1 LERKDL
7 KQNVSSAVYYCISN
21 VLTYGHPFTMT
32 KPKRVRKD
40 DPPGQVTL
48 HDFFAGNNF
57 LSVAAPLCQKSGSA
71 KSGRSKTVVKQE
83 VIVID
88 SDSDDAYEIIEGTS
102 SSSKRRRLTSDPAI
116 SDVFSFIKEET
127 AQKHP
132 ISFGEPFLL
141 RTGISERGQRTST
154 ISSAAEI
161 GSGPSVVPKIDI
173 DLTLEDVE
181 NDETSANLKI
191 EGLLH
196 KNNTA
201 ILEETLLNDTNPDW
215 DIVR

>member
-1 LERKDL
+1 MSLL
-7 KQNVSSAVYYCISN
+7 LFTIIVFLI
-21 VLTYGHPFTMT
+21 LTYGHPFTQMPMT

-48 HDFFAGNNF
+48 HNFFAGNNS
-57 LSVAAPLCQKSGSA
+57 LTVAAPLCQKSGGT

-83 VIVID
+83 VIIID
-88 SDSDDAYEIIEGTS
+88 SDSDDAYEIIEGTF
-102 SSSKRRRLTSDPAI
+102 SSSKRRRLNSDSAI

-127 AQKHP
+127 PQKHS

-141 RTGISERGQRTST
+141 RTGISERGKGS
-154 ISSAAEI
+154 SSAAET
-161 GSGPSVVPKIDI
+161 GSGPSVIDI
-173 DLTLEDVE
+173 DLTLDDWE
-181 NDETSANLKI
+181 NDDDETSANPKF

-196 KNNTA
+196 TNNKV
-201 ILEETLLNDTNPDW
+201 IPEETLLNDTIPDW